1 MAKKKLTILPKIKI
15 KIDGKKLEYQEKYT
29 FKLLQK
35 NKSTQLAKNKLQSQ
49 GLTPSTAS
57 LICLLT
63 DEAGFVSPE
72 MVSWLTHEL
81 KPLLR
86 K

>member
-1 MAKKKLTILPKIKI
+1 M
-15 KIDGKKLEYQEKYT
+15 GKKLEYQEKYT

-57 LICLLT
+57 LICL
-63 DEAGFVSPE
+63 
-72 MVSWLTHEL
+72 
-81 KPLLR
+81 
-86 K
+86 